1 MAVQINRVHRH
12 LPPSMAH
19 ADRGAHRTSDY
30 LVPKTDA
37 DDWLLMCGENIFYA
51 VN

>member
-1 MAVQINRVHRH
+1 MAVQINRVYRH
-12 LPPSMAH
+12 LPPSGAH

-37 DDWLLMCGENIFYA
+37 DEWLLMRGENVFDA